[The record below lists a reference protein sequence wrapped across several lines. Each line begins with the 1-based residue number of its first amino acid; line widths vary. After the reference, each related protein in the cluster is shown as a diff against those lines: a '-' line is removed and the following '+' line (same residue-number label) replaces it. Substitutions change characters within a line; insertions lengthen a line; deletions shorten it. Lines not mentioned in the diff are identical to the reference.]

1 MKNNKVFASLL
12 LLILVFSN
20 NTYSQ
25 NTIFHFIF
33 FSRER
38 EGILDSSFYANPGI
52 AGAQITYPWKRL
64 EPVKDEYTF
73 EEIEEDLTFLKSKG
87 KKLFIQI
94 QDVTFDSTIYAVPK
108 YVLTDTI
115 YHGGVNSQ
123 YDLNTMGKPVKAG
136 WVSRRWD
143 PQVAGRFNILL
154 KKLAEQF
161 DGRIEGINLQETSV
175 EFPKEKELIPDGFT
189 SSKYVEAIKKNML
202 ELRTCF
208 KKSVPLLY
216 ANFMPGD
223 SDEELK
229 ELYEYAK
236 EIKIGMG
243 GPDIKVYRPFQMANS
258 YPMIRNLSGIV
269 PTGVAVQEGNYS
281 VINPKTGK
289 QVTVPEILA
298 FAQNYLKLNYVFW
311 CTEEPYYSGQV
322 LPLLRSINDR

>member
-12 LLILVFSN
+12 LLVLVFSK

-25 NTIFHFIF
+25 NKISNFVF
-33 FSRER
+33 FSRAR
-38 EGILDSSFYANPGI
+38 EGILDPSFYLNPGI

-64 EPVKDEYTF
+64 EPRKDEYSF

-94 QDVTFDSTIYAVPK
+94 QDVTFDSTMYAVPK
-108 YVLTDTI
+108 YVITDTI

-123 YDLNTMGKPVKAG
+123 YGLSTMGKQAKAG

-143 PQVAGRFNILL
+143 PQVAGRFHILL
-154 KKLAEQF
+154 KKLAEHF

-175 EFPKEKELIPDGFT
+175 EFPMDKELIPDGFT
-189 SSKYVEAIKKNML
+189 NSKYVEAIKKNML

-223 SDEELK
+223 SNEELK
-229 ELYEYAK
+229 EIYEYAK
-236 EIKIGMG
+236 EIKVGMG
-243 GPDIKVYRPFQMANS
+243 GPDIMVYRQFQMANS
-258 YPMIRNLSGIV
+258 YPLIRNMSGIA
-269 PTGVAVQEGNYS
+269 PTGMAVQEGNYS

-289 QVTVPEILA
+289 QVTIPEILD
-298 FAQNYLKLNYVFW
+298 FAQNYLKLYYIFW
-311 CTEEPYYSGQV
+311 CTEEPYYSGKV
-322 LPLLRSINDR
+322 LPMLRSIKK